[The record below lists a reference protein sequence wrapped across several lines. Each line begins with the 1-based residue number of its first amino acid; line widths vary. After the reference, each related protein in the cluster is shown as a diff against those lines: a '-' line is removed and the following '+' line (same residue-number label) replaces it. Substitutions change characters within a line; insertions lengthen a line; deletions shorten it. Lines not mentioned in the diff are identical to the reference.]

1 MLRRISILLA
11 SLMLLSLL
19 VAGAAL
25 GREATGVDPAP
36 AAQEV
41 TLATAKANVELVQK
55 GRAIVLAR
63 GNRMLVD
70 SVPPL
75 GGPNLEFNPMDM
87 LLGALGSCGTF
98 IYETAAKEMG
108 IPLEAISTDVEADF
122 APAGLRDGAVNPR
135 VRAFR
140 IGIAVD
146 GPTMEEAEMLA
157 EQFRM
162 RCPIYTTLELSAPLT
177 ITNRMMG
184 EGTAV
189 LEVDFTYDFASADEY
204 IAAVSPM
211 AEQWLAVPGLIWKTW
226 ILDEETKRAGA
237 VYLFETPAARQA
249 YLDSELGVAVAT
261 HPAFSDFRVQQYDVM
276 RGESLVT
283 RGPLEDESDE
293 MDEAAVGD
301 VGVVLEVAF
310 TYNFETAAEYVAEVS
325 PLADAFAAVPGLL
338 WKVWTLNPETKRAG
352 AVYYFESAE
361 ARQAYLDSELGAA
374 VANHPALSEFDVTM
388 FDVMAD
394 ESIITRGPIGAP

>member
-11 SLMLLSLL
+11 SLLLLSLL
-19 VAGAAL
+19 AAGAAL

-41 TLATAKANVELVQK
+41 TLATAKANVELVQD

-75 GGPNLEFNPMDM
+75 GGPNQEFNPMDM

-108 IPLEAISTDVEADF
+108 IPLDAISTDVEADF

-140 IGIAVD
+140 VGIAVD

-157 EQFRM
+157 DQFRIH
-162 RCPIYTTLELSAPLT
+162 CPVYTTLELSAPVT
-177 ITNRMMG
+177 ITNRMLG

-189 LEVDFTYDFASADEY
+189 LEVDFTYSFDSADAY
-204 IAAVSPM
+204 IAEVSPM
-211 AEQWLAVPGLIWKTW
+211 AEKFAAVPGLIWKTW
-226 ILDEETKRAGA
+226 TLNEETKRAGA

-249 YLDSELGVAVAT
+249 YLDSELATAVAS
-261 HPAFSDFRVQQYDVM
+261 HPALSDFRIQQYAVM
-276 RGESLVT
+276 RAESLLT
-283 RGPLEDESDE
+283 RGPLAGGSTE
-293 MDEAAVGD
+293 GD
-301 VGVVLEVAF
+301 AGQLLRIDF
-310 TYNFETAAEYVAEVS
+310 RYNVPTEEFKATISSLAEQ
-325 PLADAFAAVPGLL
+325 FATTEGLR
-338 WKVWTLNPETKRAG
+338 WKVWGLDAANSQFSG
-352 AVYYFESAE
+352 ILYFDDDA
-361 ARQAYLDSELGAA
+361 AQQAFLESELAAA
-374 VANHPALSEFDVTM
+374 VMAHPALSDFVVTP